1 MGSVQY
7 PQILEDPLRNRG
19 TAFTAEQ
26 RRVLGLDGL
35 LPPAIETLDEQVRR
49 SYEVFCRRR
58 SDIDKYVNLREL
70 QDTNIVL
77 FYRLLTE
84 HLEEVL
90 PIVYTPTVGLACQ
103 RFHRLFRRP
112 RGLTLSYPMR
122 DRLPELLRNRRQRDV
137 DVIVVTDGERI
148 LGLGDQGAGGLGI
161 PIGKLALYTA
171 IGGLNPGRTL
181 PIVLDVGTNNEERIA
196 DPGYLG
202 WRHERVDGQEY
213 DDFVEQFVT
222 AVENELPGTL
232 VQWEDFAS
240 RNARPILDRYRDR
253 ICTFNDDIQGTAA
266 VALGALI
273 GAVEVAGVPLPQ
285 QRVVILGAGSAAIGV
300 ADEVRAAMVD
310 EGLTPDEARRRFWIV
325 DIDGLLTTDRTDLT
339 DAQRVYARDDT
350 GDAVPSGPAPR
361 GSTADGAHALP
372 HLIGPF
378 APGAGLADVV
388 RAVRPTAL
396 IGLSTARGAFTEEVV
411 REMAAHAPR
420 PIVLPLSNPTA
431 RAEADPRDLM
441 RWTQGRVLMAT
452 GSPFPEVEYEG
463 RSVRVAQSNNVYVF
477 PAVGM
482 GVVAAQ
488 AARVTDP
495 MLRAAARALGAL
507 SPALADPHDS
517 LLPPIAQLGEVAD
530 AIALAV
536 ARAAVEDGV
545 APHRDDDDLRERIA
559 RARWVPQYDEA

>member
-35 LPPAIETLDEQVRR
+35 LPPAVETLDEQVTR
-49 SYEVFCRRR
+49 SWEVFTRRR

-77 FYRLLTE
+77 FYKLLTE

-122 DRLPELLRNRRQRDV
+122 DRLPELLRNRRQKDV

-181 PIVLDVGTNNEERIA
+181 PIVLDVGTNNEARIA

-202 WRHERVDGQEY
+202 WRHERIEGQEY
-213 DDFVEQFVT
+213 DDFVERFVT
-222 AVENELPGTL
+222 AVENELPGAL

-240 RNARPILDRYRDR
+240 RNARPLLDRYRDR

-266 VALGALI
+266 VALGAMI
-273 GAVEVAGVPLPQ
+273 GAVDASGTPLTQ

-300 ADEVRAAMVD
+300 ADEIRAAMVD
-310 EGLTPDEARRRFWIV
+310 EGLTPDEARRRFWV
-325 DIDGLLTTDRTDLT
+325 LDVDGLLTADRTDLT
-339 DAQRVYARDDT
+339 DAQRVYARDDA
-350 GDAVPSGPAPR
+350 GEAIPSGPAPR
-361 GSTADGAHALP
+361 GTTTASGAVHP

-378 APGAGLADVV
+378 EPTAGLADVV
-388 RAVRPTAL
+388 RSVRPTAL

-411 REMAAHAPR
+411 REMASHVQR

-452 GSPFPEVEYEG
+452 GSPFPPVEYEG

-495 MLRAAARALGAL
+495 MLRAAARSLGSL
-507 SPALADPHDS
+507 SPALQDPHDA
-517 LLPPIAQLGEVAD
+517 LLPPIGALREVAD
-530 AIALAV
+530 TVALAV

-545 APHRDDDDLRERIA
+545 APHRSDDDLRERIA
-559 RARWVPQYDEA
+559 RARWEPAYAE

>member
-1 MGSVQY
+1 MASVQY

-35 LPPAIETLDEQVRR
+35 LPPAIETLDEQVKR

-77 FYRLLTE
+77 FYRLLVN

-122 DRLPELLRNRRQRDV
+122 DRLPELLRNRRQKDV

-181 PIVLDVGTNNEERIA
+181 PIVLDVGTNNQERID

-202 WRHERVDGQEY
+202 WRHERIQGQEY
-213 DDFVEQFVT
+213 HDFVEQFVT

-240 RNARPILDRYRDR
+240 TNARPLLDRYRDR

-273 GAVEVAGVPLPQ
+273 GAVKVAGHPLEE

-310 EGLTPDEARRRFWIV
+310 EGLTPDEARRRFWVV

-339 DAQRVYARDDT
+339 DAQRVYARDDA

-361 GSTADGAHALP
+361 GTTAGDGAAP
-372 HLIGPF
+372 AHLVGPF
-378 APGAGLADVV
+378 PPNAGLADVV

-411 REMAAHAPR
+411 REMAAHVDR
-420 PIVLPLSNPTA
+420 PIILPLSNPTA

-441 RWTQGRVLMAT
+441 RWTRGRVLMAT

-495 MLRAAARALGAL
+495 MLRAAARSLGSL
-507 SPALADPHDS
+507 SPALTDPHGT
-517 LLPPIAQLGEVAD
+517 LLPPISELRDVAD
-530 AIALAV
+530 HVALAV
-536 ARAAVEDGV
+536 ALAAVQDGV
-545 APHRDDDDLRERIA
+545 APHRDEDDLRERIA
-559 RARWVPQYDEA
+559 RARWEPSYAE

>member
-77 FYRLLTE
+77 FYRLLTS

-122 DRLPELLRNRRQRDV
+122 DRLPELLRNRRQKDV

-171 IGGLNPGRTL
+171 IGGLDPARTL
-181 PIVLDVGTNNEERIA
+181 PIVLDVGTNNQARID

-202 WRHERVDGQEY
+202 WRHERIEGQEY
-213 DDFVEQFVT
+213 DDFVERFVT
-222 AVENELPGTL
+222 AVENELPGVL

-240 RNARPILDRYRDR
+240 RNARPLLDRYRDR

-273 GAVEVAGVPLPQ
+273 GAVEVAGLPLPA

-300 ADEVRAAMVD
+300 ADEIRHAMMD
-310 EGLTPDEARRRFWIV
+310 EGLTAEEARRRFWVV
-325 DIDGLLTTDRTDLT
+325 DVDGLLTADRTDLT
-339 DAQRVYARDDT
+339 DAQRVYAREDV
-350 GDAVPSGPAPR
+350 GGAGAVAPR
-361 GSTADGAHALP
+361 GSTTPAAERAT
-372 HLIGPF
+372 GPLG
-378 APGAGLADVV
+378 PGAGLAEVV

-411 REMAAHAPR
+411 REMAAHVDR

-441 RWTQGRVLMAT
+441 RWTRGKVLMAT

-488 AARVTDP
+488 AARVTDT
-495 MLRAAARALGAL
+495 MLRAAARSLGSL
-507 SPALADPHDS
+507 SPALHDPHAP
-517 LLPPIAQLGEVAD
+517 LLPPIGALREVAD
-530 AIALAV
+530 TVALAV
-536 ARAAVEDGV
+536 ARAAVADGV
-545 APHRDDDDLRERIA
+545 APQRSDDDLRERIA
-559 RARWVPQYDEA
+559 RARWEPRYAD

>member
-1 MGSVQY
+1 MAPLQF

-35 LPPAIETLDEQVRR
+35 LPPAIETLEQQVTR
-49 SYEVFCRRR
+49 SYEVFRRR
-58 SDIDKYVNLREL
+58 GTDLDKYVNLRTL

-77 FYRLLTE
+77 YYRLLID

-103 RFHRLFRRP
+103 RFHRIFRRP

-122 DRLPELLRNRRQRDV
+122 DRLPELLRNRRQKDV

-171 IGGLNPGRTL
+171 IGGLDPGRTL
-181 PIVLDVGTNNEERIA
+181 PIVLDVGTNNQERID

-202 WRHERVDGQEY
+202 WRHERIAGQEY
-213 DDFVEQFVT
+213 DDFVEQFVL
-222 AVENELPGTL
+222 AVEQELPDTL

-240 RNARPILDRYRDR
+240 HNARPILDRYRDR

-273 GAVEVAGVPLPQ
+273 GAVKVAGTPLTE
-285 QRVVILGAGSAAIGV
+285 QRIVMLGAGSAAIGV
-300 ADEVRAAMVD
+300 ADEIRQAMVD
-310 EGLTPDEARRRFWIV
+310 EGLSEDDARRRFWVV
-325 DIDGLLTTDRTDLT
+325 DIDGLLTKGRAGLS
-339 DAQRVYARDDT
+339 DAQEVYARE
-350 GDAVPSGPAPR
+350 DAAELADAP
-361 GSTADGAHALP
+361 
-372 HLIGPF
+372 
-378 APGAGLADVV
+378 LADVV

-396 IGLSTARGAFTEEVV
+396 IGLSTARGAFTEGVV
-411 REMAAHAPR
+411 REMAAHVER
-420 PIVLPLSNPTA
+420 PIVLPLSNPTN
-431 RAEADPRDLM
+431 RSEADPRDLM
-441 RWTQGRVLMAT
+441 RWTGGRVLTAT
-452 GSPFPEVEYEG
+452 GSPFPQVEYEG
-463 RSVRVAQSNNVYVF
+463 RTMRVAQSNNVYVF

-495 MLRAAARALGAL
+495 MMRAAARAVGAL
-507 SPALADPHDS
+507 SPALTDPHGA
-517 LLPPIAQLGEVAD
+517 LLPPIGELRAVSD
-530 AIALAV
+530 HVALAV
-536 ARAAVEDGV
+536 ASAAVADGV
-545 APHRDDDDLRERIA
+545 APHRSDDDLRERIR
-559 RARWVPQYDEA
+559 RARWTPEYRD

>member
-1 MGSVQY
+1 MAPLQF

-35 LPPAIETLDEQVRR
+35 LPPAIETLEQQVAR
-49 SYEVFCRRR
+49 SYEVFRRR
-58 SDIDKYVNLREL
+58 GTDLDKYVNLRTL

-77 FYRLLTE
+77 YYRLLID

-103 RFHRLFRRP
+103 RFHRIFRRP
-112 RGLTLSYPMR
+112 RGLTLSYPLR
-122 DRLPELLRNRRQRDV
+122 DRLPELLRNRRQKDV

-171 IGGLNPGRTL
+171 IGGLDPGRTL
-181 PIVLDVGTNNEERIA
+181 PIVLDVGTNNQERID

-202 WRHERVDGQEY
+202 WRHERIVGQEY

-222 AVENELPGTL
+222 AVERELPDTL

-240 RNARPILDRYRDR
+240 HNARPILDRYRDR

-273 GAVEVAGVPLPQ
+273 GAVEVAGTPLTE
-285 QRVVILGAGSAAIGV
+285 QRIVMLGAGSAAIGV
-300 ADEVRAAMVD
+300 ADEIRQALVD
-310 EGLTPDEARRRFWIV
+310 EGLSQDEARRRFWVV
-325 DIDGLLTTDRTDLT
+325 DIDGLLAKGRPGLSA
-339 DAQRVYARDDT
+339 AQEVYARE
-350 GDAVPSGPAPR
+350 DAAELADAP
-361 GSTADGAHALP
+361 
-372 HLIGPF
+372 
-378 APGAGLADVV
+378 LADVV

-396 IGLSTARGAFTEEVV
+396 VGLSTARGAFTEGVV
-411 REMAAHAPR
+411 REMAAHTDR
-420 PIVLPLSNPTA
+420 PIILPLSNPTN
-431 RAEADPRDLM
+431 RSEADPRDLM
-441 RWTQGRVLMAT
+441 RWTGGRVLTAT

-463 RSVRVAQSNNVYVF
+463 RTMRVAQSNNVYVF

-495 MLRAAARALGAL
+495 MMRAAARAVGQL
-507 SPALADPHDS
+507 SPALSDPHGA
-517 LLPPIAQLGEVAD
+517 LLPPIAELRAVSD
-530 AIALAV
+530 HVALAV
-536 ARAAVEDGV
+536 ASAAVADGV
-545 APHRDDDDLRERIA
+545 APHRSEDDLRERIR
-559 RARWVPQYDEA
+559 RARWTPEYRD

>member
-1 MGSVQY
+1 MGSVQH

-35 LPPAIETLDEQVRR
+35 LPPAIETLEQQAMR
-49 SYEVFCRRR
+49 SWEVFRRR
-58 SDIDKYVNLREL
+58 PSDLDRYVNLRAL
-70 QDTNIVL
+70 QDTNLVL
-77 FYRLLTE
+77 YYRLLVD
-84 HLEEVL
+84 HLEDVL

-103 RFHRLFRRP
+103 HFHRIFRRP

-122 DRLPELLRNRRQRDV
+122 DRLPELLRNRRQKDV

-171 IGGLNPGRTL
+171 IGGLDPGRTL
-181 PIVLDVGTNNEERIA
+181 PIVLDVGTNNQERID

-202 WRHERVDGQEY
+202 WRHERVRGQEY
-213 DDFVEQFVT
+213 DDFVEAFVT
-222 AVENELPGTL
+222 AVENELPDAL
-232 VQWEDFAS
+232 IQWEDFSS

-273 GAVEVAGVPLPQ
+273 GAVEVAGLPLQ
-285 QRVVILGAGSAAIGV
+285 EQRVVVLGAGSAAIGV
-300 ADEVRAAMVD
+300 ADEIRHAMGE
-310 EGLTPDEARRRFWIV
+310 EGLSPDEARRRFWVV
-325 DIDGLLTTDRTDLT
+325 DIDGLLTTSRTGLS
-339 DAQRVYARDDT
+339 DAQAVYARDD
-350 GDAVPSGPAPR
+350 VPGL
-361 GSTADGAHALP
+361 AD
-372 HLIGPF
+372 
-378 APGAGLADVV
+378 AGLADVV

-411 REMAAHAPR
+411 REMARHVDR

-431 RAEADPRDLM
+431 RSEADPKDLM
-441 RWTQGRVLMAT
+441 RWTGGRVLMAT
-452 GSPFPEVEYEG
+452 GSPFPAVEYDG
-463 RSVRVAQSNNVYVF
+463 RAVRVAQSNNVYVF

-488 AARVTDP
+488 AARVTDG

-507 SPALADPHDS
+507 SPALEDPHGS
-517 LLPPIAQLGEVAD
+517 LLPPISALRDVAD
-530 AIALAV
+530 VVALAV
-536 ARAAVEDGV
+536 AQAAVRDGV
-545 APHRDDDDLRERIA
+545 APQRDEADLRERIE
-559 RARWVPQYDEA
+559 RARWEPMYDE

>member
-35 LPPAIETLDEQVRR
+35 LPPAIETLDQQVAR
-49 SYEVFCRRR
+49 SYEVFRRR
-58 SDIDKYVNLREL
+58 PRDLDKYVNLRTL

-77 FYRLLTE
+77 FYRLLTD

-103 RFHRLFRRP
+103 RFHRIFRRP

-122 DRLPELLRNRRQRDV
+122 DRLPELLRNRRQKDV

-171 IGGLNPGRTL
+171 IGGLDPGRTL
-181 PIVLDVGTNNEERIA
+181 PIVLDVGTNNQERID

-202 WRHERVDGQEY
+202 WRHERIQGAEY
-213 DDFVEQFVT
+213 DAFVEAFVT
-222 AVENELPGTL
+222 AVERELPDAL

-273 GAVEVAGVPLPQ
+273 GAVAVTGVALQ
-285 QRVVILGAGSAAIGV
+285 EQRVVILGAGSAAIGV
-300 ADEVRAAMVD
+300 ADEIRQAMVE
-310 EGLTPDEARRRFWIV
+310 EGLSPDAARRRFWVV
-325 DIDGLLTTDRTDLT
+325 DVDGLLTKDRVDLT
-339 DAQRVYARDDT
+339 DAQRVYARDDA
-350 GDAVPSGPAPR
+350 GGAVPSGPAPR
-361 GSTADGAHALP
+361 GTTTGDGAEAVP

-378 APGAGLADVV
+378 PPAAGLADVV

-411 REMAAHAPR
+411 REMAAHVER

-431 RAEADPRDLM
+431 RSEADPRDLM
-441 RWTQGRVLMAT
+441 RWTGGRVLMAT
-452 GSPFPEVEYEG
+452 GSPFPDVEYDG
-463 RSVRVAQSNNVYVF
+463 RAVPVAQSNNVYVF

-482 GVVAAQ
+482 GVVASQ

-507 SPALADPHDS
+507 SPALQDAHGS
-517 LLPPIAQLGEVAD
+517 LLPPISALREVAD
-530 AIALAV
+530 VIALAV
-536 ARAAVEDGV
+536 ARAAVADGV
-545 APHRDDDDLRERIA
+545 APHRDEDDLRERIA
-559 RARWVPQYDEA
+559 RARWEPVYGG